1 MCVCVCVWCMCA
13 CVWCMYVCVGGA
25 CACVCVGVWCM
36 YACVWGCVWFMCV
49 VHVCDEKCLHIAY
62 AQQMYCTIM
71 YYTEVGQNVQR
82 VFPIELNKKESPN
95 AAVTNYNNR

>member
-1 MCVCVCVWCMCA
+1 MHVCVWC
-13 CVWCMYVCVGGA
+13 VVHVCVCG
-25 CACVCVGVWCM
+25 CVVHVCMCVGV
-36 YACVWGCVWFMCV
+36 CVWFMCV

-82 VFPIELNKKESPN
+82 VFPRELNKN
-95 AAVTNYNNR
+95 

>member
-1 MCVCVCVWCMCA
+1 MYA
-13 CVWCMYVCVGGA
+13 CMYV
-25 CACVCVGVWCM
+25 
-36 YACVWGCVWFMCV
+36 CVWFMCV

-82 VFPIELNKKESPN
+82 VFPRELNKN
-95 AAVTNYNNR
+95 

>member
-1 MCVCVCVWCMCA
+1 MCVYVCGACM
-13 CVWCMYVCVGGA
+13 CVGG
-25 CACVCVGVWCM
+25 ACVCVGVWCM
-36 YACVWGCVWFMCV
+36 YACVWGVCV

-82 VFPIELNKKESPN
+82 VFPRELNKKESPN
-95 AAVTNYNNR
+95 AAVTNYNR